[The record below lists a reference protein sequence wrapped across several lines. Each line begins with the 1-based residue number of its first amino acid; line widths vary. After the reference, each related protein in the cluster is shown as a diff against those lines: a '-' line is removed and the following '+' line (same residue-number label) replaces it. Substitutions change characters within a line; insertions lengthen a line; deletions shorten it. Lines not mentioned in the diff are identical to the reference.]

1 MAAGLLQPHPGHAMT
16 ARPARFPP
24 LRLAAAA
31 AFAVLAGAAAGG
43 PAAAQTFEVAS
54 IAIDDLKAVFGTVE
68 SVDEVTAR
76 ARLTGTVD
84 GIEIDEGSQ
93 VEAGDM
99 LARVVDDTLP
109 QQLAAI
115 GARIAAL
122 EAQLG
127 QAETDLARVQRLRET
142 GTATE
147 ARLDEATT
155 QVTVLTAEIAAAEA
169 ERDVV
174 QAQMDQE
181 AVLAPVTGRVLSVP
195 VVNGEVVL
203 PGEVIAEIA
212 SDVTVLRI
220 TLPERHAR
228 FIREGDPVLVGA
240 GGLQASAGDDLREG
254 TVRQV
259 YPRIAQGRVEA
270 DVAVGD
276 LGDFFI
282 GERTRV
288 FVSAGERQAIV
299 VPVEYV
305 YSRYGVDF
313 VRLEGGE
320 EIPVR
325 VGQAVPELA
334 FRGPPVP
341 GGVEVLSGLHPGD
354 VIVPPEGAG
363 TAEP

>member
-1 MAAGLLQPHPGHAMT
+1 M
-16 ARPARFPP
+16 
-24 LRLAAAA
+24 
-31 AFAVLAGAAAGG
+31 AFAVLALLAAAFAGH
-43 PAAAQTFEVAS
+43 PATAQTFEVAS

-93 VEAGDM
+93 VEAGQV

-109 QQLAAI
+109 QQMAAVE
-115 GARIAAL
+115 AQIAAL
-122 EAQLG
+122 DAQLS
-127 QAETDLARVQRLRET
+127 QAQTDLARVQQLRQT

-155 QVTVLTAEIAAAEA
+155 QVTVLTAQIAAAAA

-181 AVLAPVTGRVLSVP
+181 AVLAPVAGRVLSVP

-228 FIREGDPVLVGA
+228 FIGEGDPVLVGA
-240 GGLQASAGDDLREG
+240 GGLQAAAGEDLREG

-288 FVSAGERQAIV
+288 FVSAGEREAIV
-299 VPVEYV
+299 VPADYV

-313 VRLEGGE
+313 VRLESGTE
-320 EIPVR
+320 VPVR
-325 VGQAVPELA
+325 VGQPVPELA

-341 GGVEVLSGLHPGD
+341 DGVEVLSGLFPGD
-354 VIVPPEGAG
+354 VIVPPEGADAG
-363 TAEP
+363 EP